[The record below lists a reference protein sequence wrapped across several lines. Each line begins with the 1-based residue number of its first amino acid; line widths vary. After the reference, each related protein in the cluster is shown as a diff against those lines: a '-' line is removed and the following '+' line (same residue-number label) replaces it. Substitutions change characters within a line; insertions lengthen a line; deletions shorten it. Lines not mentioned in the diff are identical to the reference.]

1 MKTDTQLKHDVE
13 NELHWEPSV
22 NEAHIGVS
30 VKEGV
35 VTLSG
40 HVLTYAERHGAEI
53 TAKRV
58 FGVKAVANELD
69 VKLAGSHARTDEDI
83 ALACVGALEAH
94 STVPRDQVKVVVS
107 GGSVAIEGDVEW
119 QYQKEAAENAVRYLR
134 GVLGVTNNIRVKP
147 RLSPSDIQSKIEAA
161 FKRSARIDARHVHVA
176 THEGKVTLTGKV
188 RSWAE
193 AQEAVQV
200 AWSAPGVTQVEN
212 RIAIGM

>member
-1 MKTDTQLKHDVE
+1 MKTDAQLKHDVE

-35 VTLSG
+35 VTITG
-40 HVLTYAERHGAEI
+40 HVPTYAERHGAEMA
-53 TAKRV
+53 AKRV

-83 ALACVGALEAH
+83 ARACVGAIEAH
-94 STVPRDQVKVVVS
+94 STVPPDRVKVVVS
-107 GGSVAIEGDVEW
+107 GGCVTLEGDVEW

-134 GVLGVTNNIRVKP
+134 GVLGVTNSIRVKP
-147 RLSPSDIQSKIEAA
+147 RLSASDIQSKIEAA
-161 FKRSARIDARHVHVA
+161 FKRSARIDAQHVRVA
-176 THEGKVTLTGKV
+176 TQDGKVTLSGLV

-193 AQEAVQV
+193 AQEAAQV